1 MLDNGKSSRYYKR
14 REYFPETQKRKVK
27 KMKKQI
33 TIEIET
39 EFSHE
44 EIEQTV
50 NELCAKGI
58 SKGCYQNYAALME
71 VLNIVSQAEMHYE
84 RTVAEK

>member
-1 MLDNGKSSRYYKR
+1 MAVGRSETAVRDRAAKKGK
-14 REYFPETQKRKVK
+14 KVG

-39 EFSHE
+39 EFTHE

-58 SKGCYQNYAALME
+58 NKGCYQNYAALME
-71 VLNIVSQAEMHYE
+71 VLSVVSQAEMHYE
-84 RTVAEK
+84 RTVAKK